1 MYTEGKFTA
10 TFSAPEKITGDASIC
25 VVRGKKRFLYDF
37 NFTLPF
43 EVVVI
48 DGGKSFKGTYTLHEI
63 SNDEEYEIAGRLVK
77 KPAVAA
83 DAEVLQKFIGSATSG
98 LQKEVLRVI
107 AQFAQEYQSQ

>member
-1 MYTEGKFTA
+1 MFTEGKFTA

-43 EVVVI
+43 EVAL
-48 DGGKSFKGTYTLHEI
+48 DGGKSYKGTYTLREI
-63 SNDEEYEIAGRLVK
+63 SNDEEYEITGRLTK
-77 KPAVAA
+77 KPAVVV
-83 DAEVLQKFIGSATSG
+83 DAEALQKFIGTASSG
-98 LQKEVLRVI
+98 LQKEVLRLI

>member
-1 MYTEGKFTA
+1 MFTEGKFTA

-43 EVVVI
+43 EVAL
-48 DGGKSFKGTYTLHEI
+48 DGGKSYKGTYTLREI
-63 SNDEEYEIAGRLVK
+63 SNDEEYEITGRLTK
-77 KPAVAA
+77 KPAVAV
-83 DAEVLQKFIGSATSG
+83 DAEALQKFIGTASSG
-98 LQKEVLRVI
+98 LQKEVLRLI